1 MKKGITPIIAVI
13 ILLLITV
20 ALAGMAWAFLSGY
33 FTGMT
38 GKTIAVVDYSCIG
51 GTTAQ
56 VIIRNSGTQAITL
69 SAGCAAAGGVIG
81 TTATC
86 GDMTITKTAGPAMN
100 GQLTWTGSPNPLA
113 TSQNVIL
120 TDPCATGTTCT
131 YRIVTSSAGIGPNP
145 NTATIT
151 C

>member
-38 GKTIAVVDYSCIG
+38 GKTIAVVDYSCVNSN
-51 GTTAQ
+51 TAQ
-56 VIIRNSGTQAITL
+56 VIIRNSGTGTIDLGTCTVAGSITT
-69 SAGCAAAGGVIG
+69 S
-81 TTATC
+81 TFTC
-86 GDMTITKTAGPAMN
+86 GDLTITRTSGAMAGKLDKSGN
-100 GQLTWTGSPNPLA
+100 LNQGL
-113 TSQNVIL
+113 NVIF
-120 TDPCATGTTCT
+120 TDACTGPCS
-131 YRIVTSSAGIGPNP
+131 YRFVTSSAGIGPNP
-145 NTATIT
+145 NTATVT

>member
-33 FTGMT
+33 FTGLT
-38 GKTIAVVDYSCIG
+38 GKTIAIVDYSCISG
-51 GTTAQ
+51 GIAQ
-56 VIIRNSGTQAITL
+56 VIVRNSGTDMIALTPPACNVANTIT
-69 SAGCAAAGGVIG
+69 GGA
-81 TTATC
+81 TFTC
-86 GDMTITKTAGPAMN
+86 GDMTITKT
-100 GQLTWTGSPNPLA
+100 TGSLVTGELDK
-113 TSQNVIL
+113 TSITKGNNVIF
-120 TDPCATGTTCT
+120 TENCGAGNTCT

-145 NTATIT
+145 NTATVT

>member
-20 ALAGMAWAFLSGY
+20 ALAGLAWAFLSGY
-33 FTGMT
+33 FTGLT

-56 VIIRNSGTQAITL
+56 VIIRNSGTQSITL
-69 SAGCAAAGGVIG
+69 SAGCAAAGGVSG

-86 GDMTITKTAGPAMN
+86 GDITITKTTGAAMN
-100 GQLTWTGSPNPLA
+100 GQLSSAGPLA

-120 TDPCATGTTCT
+120 TDACASGTTCT
-131 YRIVTSSAGIGPNP
+131 YRVVSASAGIGPNP
-145 NTATIT
+145 NVATVT